1 MKNLTS
7 NSKRRLMENKEKRKE
22 RFDSRFGMIM
32 AMAGSA
38 VGLGN
43 LWRFPFLAAQ
53 NGGGAFI
60 FVYLLLL
67 LTICLP
73 VLMTEITLGRKCR
86 SNVTR
91 VYDNLGAPRWRWAGF
106 LTLLTPIVIMAFY
119 TVVGGWSVKYLI
131 QACAFRFTDPM
142 ADYAGQF
149 GGFIGA
155 TWEPLIYTAIFLLIT
170 ALANFGGVRN
180 GIEKFSKPM
189 MTVLSI
195 TIILVAI
202 RSLTL
207 PGASEGTRYLLI
219 PDFAKIDGKV
229 LLTALGQAF
238 MSLSIG
244 IGILLTYGSYVK
256 TREDIAMTS
265 ISTGLID
272 TLFAIIAGL
281 AIIPAVYAIAYM
293 NGTEPAVNAG
303 AGLVFITLPGVF
315 ASMPGGSVIAILFF
329 LALLLAAVT
338 SAISMLEVIVLYFI
352 EEWRMSRNGAVTAS
366 MIMIIVLGCI
376 CSLSQGMLGE
386 FRILGNN
393 IFDFFDVISS
403 DVLITVGSLI
413 MVLFAGWRVKK
424 EDFLDE
430 LSGHGTSR
438 TPTWLLRY
446 VYFMV
451 RWVAPA
457 IIIVIMLSNILI

>member
-1 MKNLTS
+1 
-7 NSKRRLMENKEKRKE
+7 MEKGERRKE
-22 RFDSRFGMIM
+22 RFESHFGMIM

-60 FVYLLLL
+60 FVYLVLL

-106 LTLLTPIVIMAFY
+106 ITLLTPVVIMAFY
-119 TVVGGWSVKYLI
+119 TVVGGWSVRYLV
-131 QACAFRFTDPM
+131 QACTFSFTDPGS
-142 ADYAGQF
+142 DYAGAF
-149 GGFIGA
+149 GGFISS
-155 TWEPLIYTAIFLLIT
+155 TYKPLIYTLIFLAVT
-170 ALANFGGVRN
+170 AVANFGGVKN
-180 GIEKFSKPM
+180 GIERFSKPM
-189 MTVLSI
+189 MTVLSV

-219 PDFAKIDGKV
+219 PDFSKIDGKV
-229 LLTALGQAF
+229 LITALGQAF

-256 TREDIAMTS
+256 TKEDIAMTA

-281 AIIPAVYAIAYM
+281 AIIPAVYAIAFM
-293 NGTEPAVNAG
+293 NGTTPAVNAG
-303 AGLVFITLPGVF
+303 PGLVFITLPGVF
-315 ASMPGGSVIAILFF
+315 ASMPGGGIVAILFF
-329 LALLLAAVT
+329 LSLLLAAVT
-338 SAISMLEVIVLYFI
+338 SAISMLEVIAAYFI
-352 EEWRMSRNGAVTAS
+352 EEWHLSRSKAVTVS
-366 MIMIIVLGCI
+366 MVIIILLGCI
-376 CSLSQGMLGE
+376 CSLSQGMLSGVSVA
-386 FRILGNN
+386 GMN

-413 MVLFAGWRVKK
+413 MVLFAGWRIKK
-424 EDFLDE
+424 AGFMDE
-430 LSGHGTSR
+430 LTSHHTSS
-438 TPTWLLRY
+438 TPAWLFRY
-446 VYFMV
+446 VWFMV
-451 RWVAPA
+451 RWVAPV
-457 IIIVIMLSNILI
+457 IIIVIMLSNLLL

>member
-1 MKNLTS
+1 MDKTE
-7 NSKRRLMENKEKRKE
+7 RTKE
-22 RFDSRFGMIM
+22 RFESRFGMIM

-106 LTLLTPIVIMAFY
+106 ITLLTPIVIMAFY
-119 TVVGGWSVKYLI
+119 TVVGGWSVKYLA
-131 QACAFRFTDPM
+131 QACTFSFTNPG
-142 ADYAGQF
+142 ADYSGTF
-149 GGFIGA
+149 SGFISS
-155 TWEPLIYTAIFLLIT
+155 TWDPLIYTVIFLIVT
-170 ALANFGGVRN
+170 ALANFGGVKN
-180 GIEKFSKPM
+180 GIERFSKPM
-189 MTVLSI
+189 MTILSI

-207 PGASEGTRYLLI
+207 PGASQGTKYLLI
-219 PDFAKIDGKV
+219 PDFGKIDGKV
-229 LLTALGQAF
+229 LITALGQAF

-256 TREDIAMTS
+256 TKEDIAMTT

-303 AGLVFITLPGVF
+303 PGLVFITLPGVF
-315 ASMPGGSVIAILFF
+315 ASMPGGSIIAILFF
-329 LALLLAAVT
+329 LSLLLAAVT
-338 SAISMLEVIVLYFI
+338 SAISMLEVIVAYFI
-352 EEWRMSRNGAVTAS
+352 EEWHLSRSKAVSVS
-366 MIMIIVLGCI
+366 MLLIIVLGCI
-376 CSLSQGMLGE
+376 CSLSQGMLSG
-386 FRILGNN
+386 ITLAGMN

-413 MVLFAGWRVKK
+413 MVLFAGWRIRKA
-424 EDFLDE
+424 DFLDE
-430 LSGHGTSR
+430 LTGHGTSR
-438 TPTWLLRY
+438 TPAWLFRY

-451 RWVAPA
+451 RWVAPI
-457 IIIVIMLSNILI
+457 IIIVIMLSNILL

>member
-1 MKNLTS
+1 MEK
-7 NSKRRLMENKEKRKE
+7 KRE
-22 RFDSRFGMIM
+22 RFDSRVGMIL

-60 FVYLLLL
+60 FVYLVLL
-67 LTICLP
+67 LTICIP

-86 SNVTR
+86 TNVTR
-91 VYDNLGAPRWRWAGF
+91 VYDELGAPRWRWAGF

-131 QACAFRFTDPM
+131 EACAFNFTVPD
-142 ADYAGQF
+142 ADYAGAF
-149 GGFIGA
+149 GGFISS
-155 TWEPLIYTAIFLLIT
+155 TWEPLVYTLIFLVIT
-170 ALANFGGVRN
+170 AAANFGGVKN

-189 MTVLSI
+189 MTVLSV

-207 PGASEGTRYLLI
+207 PGAAEGTKYLLI
-219 PDFAKIDGKV
+219 PDFSKIDGKV

-256 TREDIAMTS
+256 TKEDIAMTA
-265 ISTGLID
+265 ITTGLID

-281 AIIPAVYAIAYM
+281 AIIPAVYAIAFM
-293 NGTEPAVNAG
+293 NGTAPAVNAG
-303 AGLVFITLPGVF
+303 PGLVFITLPGVF
-315 ASMPGGSVIAILFF
+315 ASMPGGSIIAILFF
-329 LALLLAAVT
+329 MSLLLAAVT
-338 SAISMLEVIVLYFI
+338 SAISMLEVIVRYFI
-352 EEWRMSRNGAVTAS
+352 EEWKLSRNAAVIVS
-366 MIMIIVLGCI
+366 MVLIILLGCV
-376 CSLSQGMLGE
+376 CSLSQGTLSGIT
-386 FRILGNN
+386 ILGNN

-413 MVLFAGWRVKK
+413 MVLFAGWRIKRT
-424 EDFLDE
+424 DFLDE
-430 LSGHGTSR
+430 LTGHGKSG
-438 TPTWLLRY
+438 TPRWIFSF

-451 RWVAPA
+451 RWISPIV
-457 IIIVIMLSNILI
+457 IIVIMLSNLLL

>member
-1 MKNLTS
+1 MDK
-7 NSKRRLMENKEKRKE
+7 KERRKE
-22 RFDSRFGMIM
+22 RFDSHFGMIM

-43 LWRFPFLAAQ
+43 LWRFPFLAAK

-60 FVYLLLL
+60 FVYLILLF
-67 LTICLP
+67 TICIP

-86 SNVTR
+86 TNVTR

-106 LTLLTPIVIMAFY
+106 ITLLTPIVIMAFY
-119 TVVGGWSVKYLI
+119 TVVGGWSVKFLI
-131 QACAFRFTDPM
+131 QACTFSFTDPTL
-142 ADYAGQF
+142 DYAGAF
-149 GGFIGA
+149 GAFISS
-155 TWEPLIYTAIFLLIT
+155 TYEPLVYTLIFLALT
-170 ALANFGGVRN
+170 ALANFGGVKN
-180 GIEKFSKPM
+180 GIERFSKPM

-207 PGASEGTRYLLI
+207 PGASEGTKYLLI
-219 PDFAKIDGKV
+219 PNFGKIDGKV
-229 LLTALGQAF
+229 LITALGQAF

-256 TREDIAMTS
+256 TKEDIAMTA

-281 AIIPAVYAIAYM
+281 AIIPAVYAIAFM
-293 NGTEPAVNAG
+293 NGTQPAVNAG
-303 AGLVFITLPGVF
+303 PGLVFITLPGVF
-315 ASMPGGSVIAILFF
+315 ASMPGGSIIAVLFF
-329 LALLLAAVT
+329 LSLLLAAVT
-338 SAISMLEVIVLYFI
+338 SAISMLEVIVRYFI
-352 EEWRMSRNGAVTAS
+352 EEWKQSRNRAVISS
-366 MIMIIVLGCI
+366 MILIIALGCI
-376 CSLSQGMLGE
+376 CSLSQGALSGIS
-386 FRILGNN
+386 ILGNN

-413 MVLFAGWRVKK
+413 MVLFAGWRV
-424 EDFLDE
+424 ERADFMDE
-430 LSGHGTSR
+430 LTSHNKST
-438 TPTWLLRY
+438 TPPWIFRF

-451 RWVAPA
+451 RWVAPI
-457 IIIVIMLSNILI
+457 IIIVIMLSNFLL

>member
-1 MKNLTS
+1 M
-7 NSKRRLMENKEKRKE
+7 NKTERTKE
-22 RFDSRFGMIM
+22 RFESRFGMIM

-60 FVYLLLL
+60 FVYLILL

-91 VYDNLGAPRWRWAGF
+91 VYDNLGAPHWRWAGF
-106 LTLLTPIVIMAFY
+106 ITLLTPIVIMAFY

-131 QACAFRFTDPM
+131 QACTFSFTDPA
-142 ADYAGQF
+142 ADYSGAF
-149 GGFIGA
+149 GGFISS
-155 TWEPLIYTAIFLLIT
+155 TWEPLVYTAVFLFIT

-207 PGASEGTRYLLI
+207 PGASEGTKYLLI
-219 PDFAKIDGKV
+219 PDFGKIDGKV
-229 LLTALGQAF
+229 LITALGQAF

-256 TREDIAMTS
+256 TKENIAKTA

-293 NGTEPAVNAG
+293 NGTQPAVNAG
-303 AGLVFITLPGVF
+303 PGLVFITLPGVF

-329 LALLLAAVT
+329 LSLLLAAVT
-338 SAISMLEVIVLYFI
+338 SAISMLEVIVAYFI
-352 EEWRMSRNGAVTAS
+352 EEWHLSRNRAVTVS
-366 MIMIIVLGCI
+366 MIMIILLGCI
-376 CSLSQGMLGE
+376 CSLSQGLLADIKLARM
-386 FRILGNN
+386 N

-413 MVLFAGWRVKK
+413 MVLFAGWRINK

-430 LSGHGTSR
+430 LTGHGTSG
-438 TPTWLLRY
+438 TPAWLLRY
-446 VYFMV
+446 VWFMV
-451 RWVAPA
+451 RWVAPL
-457 IIIVIMLSNILI
+457 IIIVIMLSNMLL

>member
-1 MKNLTS
+1 MEK
-7 NSKRRLMENKEKRKE
+7 KRE
-22 RFDSRFGMIM
+22 RFDSRVGMIL

-60 FVYLLLL
+60 FVYLILL
-67 LTICLP
+67 LTICIP

-86 SNVTR
+86 TNVTR
-91 VYDNLGAPRWRWAGF
+91 VYGELGAPRWRWAGF

-119 TVVGGWSVKYLI
+119 TVVGGWSVKYLV
-131 QACAFRFTDPM
+131 QACAFNFTAPD
-142 ADYAGQF
+142 ADYAGAF
-149 GGFIGA
+149 GGFISS
-155 TWEPLIYTAIFLLIT
+155 TWEPLVYTLIFLVIT
-170 ALANFGGVRN
+170 AAANFGGVKN

-189 MTVLSI
+189 MMVLSV

-207 PGASEGTRYLLI
+207 PGASEGTKYLLI
-219 PDFAKIDGKV
+219 PDFSKIDGKV
-229 LLTALGQAF
+229 LITALGQAF

-256 TREDIAMTS
+256 TKEDIAMTA
-265 ISTGLID
+265 ITTGLID

-293 NGTEPAVNAG
+293 NGTTPAVNAG
-303 AGLVFITLPGVF
+303 PGLVFITLPGVF
-315 ASMPGGSVIAILFF
+315 ASMPGGSIIAILFF
-329 LALLLAAVT
+329 LSLLLAAVT
-338 SAISMLEVIVLYFI
+338 SAISMLEVIVRYFI
-352 EEWRMSRNGAVTAS
+352 EEWKLSRNSSVIVS
-366 MIMIIVLGCI
+366 MVLIILLGCI
-376 CSLSQGMLGE
+376 CSLSQGTLSGIT
-386 FRILGNN
+386 ILGNN
-393 IFDFFDVISS
+393 IFDFFDVVSS

-413 MVLFAGWRVKK
+413 MVLFAGWRIKK
-424 EDFLDE
+424 TDFLDE
-430 LSGHGTSR
+430 LTGHSTSR
-438 TPTWLLRY
+438 TPRWIFSF

-451 RWVAPA
+451 RWISPIV
-457 IIIVIMLSNILI
+457 IIVIMLSNFLL

>member
-1 MKNLTS
+1 MD
-7 NSKRRLMENKEKRKE
+7 KREKRKE
-22 RFDSRFGMIM
+22 RFESHFGMIM
-32 AMAGSA
+32 AIAGSA

-60 FVYLLLL
+60 FVYLVLL
-67 LTICLP
+67 LTICIP

-86 SNVTR
+86 TNVTR

-106 LTLLTPIVIMAFY
+106 ITLLTPIVIMAFY

-131 QACAFRFTDPM
+131 QACTFSFKAPD
-142 ADYAGQF
+142 ADYAGAF
-149 GGFIGA
+149 GGFISS
-155 TWEPLIYTAIFLLIT
+155 TWEPLVYTLIFLAVTAI
-170 ALANFGGVRN
+170 ANFGGVKN
-180 GIEKFSKPM
+180 GIERFSKPM

-195 TIILVAI
+195 TIIMVAV

-207 PGASEGTRYLLI
+207 PGAAEGTKYLLI
-219 PDFAKIDGKV
+219 PDFSKIDGKV
-229 LLTALGQAF
+229 LITALGQAF

-256 TREDIAMTS
+256 TKEDIAMTA

-293 NGTEPAVNAG
+293 NGTAPAVNAG
-303 AGLVFITLPGVF
+303 PGLVFITLPGVF
-315 ASMPGGSVIAILFF
+315 ASMPGGSIIAILFF

-338 SAISMLEVIVLYFI
+338 SAISMLEVIVRYFI
-352 EEWRMSRNGAVTAS
+352 EEWKQSRNGAVITS
-366 MIMIIVLGCI
+366 MILIIVLGCV
-376 CSLSQGMLGE
+376 CSLSQGTLAGVKL
-386 FRILGNN
+386 FGYN

-413 MVLFAGWRVKK
+413 MVLYAGWRIRKA
-424 EDFLDE
+424 DFMDE
-430 LSGHGTSR
+430 LTSHETSG
-438 TPTWLLRY
+438 TPRWIFSF

-451 RWVAPA
+451 RWIAPV
-457 IIIVIMLSNILI
+457 IIIVIMLSNILL

>member
-1 MKNLTS
+1 MER
-7 NSKRRLMENKEKRKE
+7 KRE
-22 RFDSRFGMIM
+22 RFDSRVGMIL

-60 FVYLLLL
+60 FVYLVLL
-67 LTICLP
+67 LTICIP

-86 SNVTR
+86 TNVTR

-131 QACAFRFTDPM
+131 QACAFNFTVPD
-142 ADYAGQF
+142 ADYAGAF
-149 GGFIGA
+149 GGFISS
-155 TWEPLIYTAIFLLIT
+155 TWEPLVYTLIFLVIT
-170 ALANFGGVRN
+170 AAANFGGVKN
-180 GIEKFSKPM
+180 GIERFSKPM

-207 PGASEGTRYLLI
+207 PGASEGTKYLLI
-219 PDFAKIDGKV
+219 PDFSKIDGKV

-256 TREDIAMTS
+256 TKEDIAMTA
-265 ISTGLID
+265 ITTGLID

-293 NGTEPAVNAG
+293 NGSAPALNAG
-303 AGLVFITLPGVF
+303 PGLVFITLPGVF
-315 ASMPGGSVIAILFF
+315 ASMPGGSIIAILFF
-329 LALLLAAVT
+329 MSLLLAAVT
-338 SAISMLEVIVLYFI
+338 SAISMLEVIVRYFI
-352 EEWRMSRNGAVTAS
+352 EEWKLSRNAAVIVS
-366 MIMIIVLGCI
+366 MVLIILLGCV
-376 CSLSQGMLGE
+376 CSLSQGTLSGIT
-386 FRILGNN
+386 ILGNN

-403 DVLITVGSLI
+403 DVFITVGSLI
-413 MVLFAGWRVKK
+413 MVLFAGWRVKRT
-424 EDFLDE
+424 DFLDE
-430 LSGHGTSR
+430 LTGHGTSR
-438 TPTWLLRY
+438 TPRWIFTY
-446 VYFMV
+446 VWFMV
-451 RWVAPA
+451 RWVAP
-457 IIIVIMLSNILI
+457 IVIIVIMLSNFLL

>member
-1 MKNLTS
+1 MD
-7 NSKRRLMENKEKRKE
+7 KRERSKE

-60 FVYLLLL
+60 FVYLMLL

-106 LTLLTPIVIMAFY
+106 ITLLTPIVIMAFY
-119 TVVGGWSVKYLI
+119 TVVGGWSVKYLM
-131 QACAFRFTDPM
+131 QACTFSFTDPG
-142 ADYAGQF
+142 ADYSGTF
-149 GGFIGA
+149 GGFISS
-155 TWEPLIYTAIFLLIT
+155 TWEPLAYTAVFLIIT
-170 ALANFGGVRN
+170 ALANFGGVKN
-180 GIEKFSKPM
+180 GIERFSKPM

-207 PGASEGTRYLLI
+207 PGASEGTKYLLI
-219 PDFAKIDGKV
+219 PDFEKINGKV
-229 LLTALGQAF
+229 LITALGQAF

-256 TREDIAMTS
+256 TKEDIAKTA

-315 ASMPGGSVIAILFF
+315 ASMPGGSIIAILFF

-338 SAISMLEVIVLYFI
+338 SAISMLEVIVAYFI
-352 EEWRMSRNGAVTAS
+352 EEWHLSRNRAVTVS
-366 MIMIIVLGCI
+366 MVIIILLGCI
-376 CSLSQGMLGE
+376 CSLSQGLLADIKLAGM
-386 FRILGNN
+386 N

-413 MVLFAGWRVKK
+413 MVLFAGWRIKK
-424 EDFLDE
+424 ADFLDE
-430 LSGHGTSR
+430 LTGHGNSR
-438 TPTWLLRY
+438 TPVWMLHY
-446 VYFMV
+446 IWFMV
-451 RWVAPA
+451 RWVAP
-457 IIIVIMLSNILI
+457 IIIIIIMLSNILL

>member
-1 MKNLTS
+1 ME
-7 NSKRRLMENKEKRKE
+7 KRRE
-22 RFDSRFGMIM
+22 RFDSHVGMIL

-60 FVYLLLL
+60 FVYLILL
-67 LTICLP
+67 LTICIP

-86 SNVTR
+86 TNVTR

-106 LTLLTPIVIMAFY
+106 ITLLTPIVIMAFY
-119 TVVGGWSVKYLI
+119 TVVGGWSVKYLV
-131 QACAFRFTDPM
+131 QACTFSFTAPD
-142 ADYAGQF
+142 ADYSGAF
-149 GGFIGA
+149 GGFISS
-155 TWEPLIYTAIFLLIT
+155 TREPLVYTIIFLVIT
-170 ALANFGGVRN
+170 AVANFGGVKN
-180 GIEKFSKPM
+180 GIERFSKPM

-207 PGASEGTRYLLI
+207 PGASEGTKYLLI
-219 PDFAKIDGKV
+219 PDFSKIDGKV
-229 LLTALGQAF
+229 LITALGQAF

-256 TREDIAMTS
+256 TKEDIAMTA
-265 ISTGLID
+265 ITTGLID

-281 AIIPAVYAIAYM
+281 AIIPAVYAIAFM
-293 NGTEPAVNAG
+293 NGTAPAVNAG
-303 AGLVFITLPGVF
+303 PGLVFITLPGVF
-315 ASMPGGSVIAILFF
+315 ASMPGGSIIAILFF
-329 LALLLAAVT
+329 LSLLLAAVT
-338 SAISMLEVIVLYFI
+338 SAISMLEVIVRYFI
-352 EEWRMSRNGAVTAS
+352 EEWKQSRNTAVVTS
-366 MIMIIVLGCI
+366 MILIIVLGCI
-376 CSLSQGMLGE
+376 CSLSQGTLSGIKL
-386 FRILGNN
+386 FGNN

-413 MVLFAGWRVKK
+413 MVLFAGWRIKK
-424 EDFLDE
+424 ADFLDE
-430 LSGHGTSR
+430 LTGHDTSR
-438 TPTWLLRY
+438 TPRWIFSF

-451 RWVAPA
+451 RWVAPV
-457 IIIVIMLSNILI
+457 IIIVIMLSNILL

>member
-1 MKNLTS
+1 ME
-7 NSKRRLMENKEKRKE
+7 KRERRKE
-22 RFDSRFGMIM
+22 RFESHFGMIM

-43 LWRFPFLAAQ
+43 LWRFPFLTAQ

-60 FVYLLLL
+60 FVYLVLL

-106 LTLLTPIVIMAFY
+106 ITLLTPIVIMAFY
-119 TVVGGWSVKYLI
+119 TVVGGWSVKYLV
-131 QACAFRFTDPM
+131 QAYTFSFTDPGS
-142 ADYAGQF
+142 DYAGAF
-149 GGFIGA
+149 GRFISS
-155 TWEPLIYTAIFLLIT
+155 TYKPLIYTLIFLAVT
-170 ALANFGGVRN
+170 AAANFGGVKN
-180 GIEKFSKPM
+180 GIERFSKPM
-189 MTVLSI
+189 MTVLSV

-219 PDFAKIDGKV
+219 PDFSKIDGKV
-229 LLTALGQAF
+229 LITALGQAF

-256 TREDIAMTS
+256 TKEDIAMTA

-281 AIIPAVYAIAYM
+281 AIIPAVYAIAFM
-293 NGTEPAVNAG
+293 NGTTPAVNAG
-303 AGLVFITLPGVF
+303 PGLVFITLPGVF
-315 ASMPGGSVIAILFF
+315 ASMPGGGVVAILFF
-329 LALLLAAVT
+329 LSLLLAAVT
-338 SAISMLEVIVLYFI
+338 SAISMLEVIVAYFI
-352 EEWRMSRNGAVTAS
+352 EEWHLSRSRSVTVS
-366 MIMIIVLGCI
+366 MIIIILLGCI
-376 CSLSQGMLGE
+376 CSLSQGTLSGISIAGM
-386 FRILGNN
+386 N

-413 MVLFAGWRVKK
+413 MVLFAGWRIKK
-424 EDFLDE
+424 AGFMDE
-430 LSGHGTSR
+430 LTGHNTSN
-438 TPTWLLRY
+438 TPAWLFRY

-451 RWVAPA
+451 RWVAPL
-457 IIIVIMLSNILI
+457 IIIVIMLSNLLL

>member
-1 MKNLTS
+1 MER
-7 NSKRRLMENKEKRKE
+7 KRE
-22 RFDSRFGMIM
+22 RFDSRVGMIL

-60 FVYLLLL
+60 FVYLVLL
-67 LTICLP
+67 LTICIP

-86 SNVTR
+86 TNVTR
-91 VYDNLGAPRWRWAGF
+91 VYDELGAPRWRWAGF

-119 TVVGGWSVKYLI
+119 TVVGGWSVKYLV
-131 QACAFRFTDPM
+131 QACSFSFTDPG
-142 ADYAGQF
+142 ADYSGAF
-149 GGFIGA
+149 GGFISS
-155 TWEPLIYTAIFLLIT
+155 TWEPLVYTLIFLVIT
-170 ALANFGGVRN
+170 AAANFGGVKN

-189 MTVLSI
+189 MTVLSV

-207 PGASEGTRYLLI
+207 PGAAEGTRYLLI
-219 PDFAKIDGKV
+219 PDFSKIDGKV

-256 TREDIAMTS
+256 TKEDIALTA
-265 ISTGLID
+265 ITTGLID

-281 AIIPAVYAIAYM
+281 AIIPAVYAIAFM
-293 NGTEPAVNAG
+293 NGTAPAVNAG
-303 AGLVFITLPGVF
+303 PGLVFITLPGVF
-315 ASMPGGSVIAILFF
+315 ASMPGGSIIAILFF
-329 LALLLAAVT
+329 MSLLLAAVT
-338 SAISMLEVIVLYFI
+338 SAISMLEVIVRYFI
-352 EEWRMSRNGAVTAS
+352 EEWKLSRNAAVIVS
-366 MIMIIVLGCI
+366 MVLIILLGCV
-376 CSLSQGMLGE
+376 CSLSQGTLSGIT
-386 FRILGNN
+386 ILGNN

-413 MVLFAGWRVKK
+413 MVLFAGWRVKRT
-424 EDFLDE
+424 DFLDE
-430 LSGHGTSR
+430 LTGHGTSR
-438 TPTWLLRY
+438 TPRWIFTY
-446 VYFMV
+446 VWFMV
-451 RWVAPA
+451 RWVAP
-457 IIIVIMLSNILI
+457 IVIIVIMLSNFLL

>member
-1 MKNLTS
+1 
-7 NSKRRLMENKEKRKE
+7 MERHKE

-60 FVYLLLL
+60 FVYLVLL

-86 SNVTR
+86 TNVTR

-106 LTLLTPIVIMAFY
+106 ITLLTPIVIMAFY
-119 TVVGGWSVKYLI
+119 TVVGGWSVKYLF
-131 QACAFRFTDPM
+131 QACTFSFTDPVS
-142 ADYAGQF
+142 DYSGTF
-149 GGFIGA
+149 SGFISS
-155 TWEPLIYTAIFLLIT
+155 TWEPLIYTAIFLFAT

-180 GIEKFSKPM
+180 GIERFSKPM
-189 MTVLSI
+189 MSVLSI

-207 PGASEGTRYLLI
+207 PGAAEGTRYLLI
-219 PDFAKIDGKV
+219 PDFSKIDGKV
-229 LLTALGQAF
+229 LITALGQAF

-256 TREDIAMTS
+256 TKEDIVMTS

-281 AIIPAVYAIAYM
+281 AIIPAVYAIAFM
-293 NGTEPAVNAG
+293 NGTTPAINAG
-303 AGLVFITLPGVF
+303 PGLVFITLPGVF
-315 ASMPGGSVIAILFF
+315 ASMPGGNIIAILFF
-329 LALLLAAVT
+329 LSLLLAAIT
-338 SAISMLEVIVLYFI
+338 SAISMLEVVVAYFI
-352 EEWRMSRNGAVTAS
+352 EELHLTRNKAVSVS
-366 MIMIIVLGCI
+366 MLMIILLGCI
-376 CSLSQGMLGE
+376 CSLSQGLLSGFTLAGM
-386 FRILGNN
+386 N

-413 MVLFAGWRVKK
+413 MVLFAGWRIRKA
-424 EDFLDE
+424 DFLDE
-430 LSGHGTSR
+430 LSGHGASHV
-438 TPTWLLRY
+438 PAWVFRY

-451 RWVAPA
+451 RWIAPI
-457 IIIVIMLSNILI
+457 IIIVIMLSNIFIH

>member
-1 MKNLTS
+1 MER
-7 NSKRRLMENKEKRKE
+7 KRE
-22 RFDSRFGMIM
+22 RFDSRVGMIL

-60 FVYLLLL
+60 FVYLVLL
-67 LTICLP
+67 LTICIP

-86 SNVTR
+86 TNVTR

-131 QACAFRFTDPM
+131 QACAFKFTAPD
-142 ADYAGQF
+142 ADYSGAF
-149 GGFIGA
+149 GGFISS
-155 TWEPLIYTAIFLLIT
+155 TWEPLVYTLIFLVIT
-170 ALANFGGVRN
+170 AAANFGGVKN

-189 MTVLSI
+189 MTVLSV

-207 PGASEGTRYLLI
+207 PGAAEGTKYLLI
-219 PDFAKIDGKV
+219 PDFSKIDGKV

-256 TREDIAMTS
+256 TKEDIAMTA
-265 ISTGLID
+265 ITTGLID

-281 AIIPAVYAIAYM
+281 AIIPAVYAIAFM
-293 NGTEPAVNAG
+293 NGTAPAVNAG
-303 AGLVFITLPGVF
+303 PGLVFITLPGVF
-315 ASMPGGSVIAILFF
+315 ASMPGGSIIAILFF
-329 LALLLAAVT
+329 MSLLLAAVT
-338 SAISMLEVIVLYFI
+338 SAISMLEVIVRYFI
-352 EEWRMSRNGAVTAS
+352 EEWKLSRNAAVIVS
-366 MIMIIVLGCI
+366 MVLIILLGCV
-376 CSLSQGMLGE
+376 CSLSQGTLSGIT
-386 FRILGNN
+386 ILGNN

-413 MVLFAGWRVKK
+413 MVLFAGWRVKRT
-424 EDFLDE
+424 DFLDE
-430 LSGHGTSR
+430 LTGHGTSR
-438 TPTWLLRY
+438 TPRWIFTY
-446 VYFMV
+446 VWFMV
-451 RWVAPA
+451 RWVAP
-457 IIIVIMLSNILI
+457 IVIIVIMLSNFLL

>member
-1 MKNLTS
+1 MEK
-7 NSKRRLMENKEKRKE
+7 KRE
-22 RFDSRFGMIM
+22 RFDSRVGMIL

-60 FVYLLLL
+60 FVYLVLL
-67 LTICLP
+67 LTICIP

-86 SNVTR
+86 TNVTR
-91 VYDNLGAPRWRWAGF
+91 VYDELGAPRWRWAGF

-119 TVVGGWSVKYLI
+119 TVVGGWSVKYLV
-131 QACAFRFTDPM
+131 QACSFSFTDPG
-142 ADYAGQF
+142 ADYSGAF
-149 GGFIGA
+149 GGFISS
-155 TWEPLIYTAIFLLIT
+155 TWEPLVYTLIFLVIT
-170 ALANFGGVRN
+170 AAANFGGVKN

-207 PGASEGTRYLLI
+207 PGASEGTKYLLI
-219 PDFAKIDGKV
+219 PDFSKIDGKV

-256 TREDIAMTS
+256 TKEDIAMTA
-265 ISTGLID
+265 ITTGLID

-281 AIIPAVYAIAYM
+281 AIIPAVYAIAFM
-293 NGTEPAVNAG
+293 NGTAPAVNAG
-303 AGLVFITLPGVF
+303 PGLVFITLPGVF
-315 ASMPGGSVIAILFF
+315 ASMPGGSIIAILFF
-329 LALLLAAVT
+329 MSLLLAAVT
-338 SAISMLEVIVLYFI
+338 SAISMLEVIVRYFI
-352 EEWRMSRNGAVTAS
+352 EEWKLSRNAAVIVS
-366 MIMIIVLGCI
+366 MVLIILLGCV
-376 CSLSQGMLGE
+376 CSLSQGTLSGIT
-386 FRILGNN
+386 ILGNN

-413 MVLFAGWRVKK
+413 MVLFAGWRVKRT
-424 EDFLDE
+424 DFLDE
-430 LSGHGTSR
+430 LTGHGTSR
-438 TPTWLLRY
+438 TPRWIFTY
-446 VYFMV
+446 VWFMV
-451 RWVAPA
+451 RWVAP
-457 IIIVIMLSNILI
+457 IVIIVIMLSNFLL

>member
-1 MKNLTS
+1 
-7 NSKRRLMENKEKRKE
+7 
-22 RFDSRFGMIM
+22 MIM
-32 AMAGSA
+32 ALAGSA

-60 FVYLLLL
+60 FVYLILL

-106 LTLLTPIVIMAFY
+106 ITLLTPIVIMAFY
-119 TVVGGWSVKYLI
+119 TVVGGWSVKYLV
-131 QACAFRFTDPM
+131 QACTFSFTDPG
-142 ADYAGQF
+142 ADYSGTF
-149 GGFIGA
+149 GGFISS
-155 TWEPLIYTAIFLLIT
+155 TYEPLVYTVIFLAATAI
-170 ALANFGGVRN
+170 ANFGGVKN
-180 GIEKFSKPM
+180 GIERFSKPM
-189 MTVLSI
+189 MTVLSV

-207 PGASEGTRYLLI
+207 PGATEGTKYLLI
-219 PDFAKIDGKV
+219 PDFGKIDGKV
-229 LLTALGQAF
+229 LITALGQAF

-256 TREDIAMTS
+256 TKEDIVMTAV
-265 ISTGLID
+265 STGLID

-293 NGTEPAVNAG
+293 NGTVPAVNAG
-303 AGLVFITLPGVF
+303 PGLVFITLPGVF
-315 ASMPGGSVIAILFF
+315 ASMPGGSIIAILFF
-329 LALLLAAVT
+329 LSLLLAAVT
-338 SAISMLEVIVLYFI
+338 SAISMLEVIVAYFI
-352 EEWRMSRNGAVTAS
+352 EEWHLSRNRAVSVS
-366 MIMIIVLGCI
+366 MIIIILLGCI
-376 CSLSQGMLGE
+376 CSLSQGTLAGITVAGM
-386 FRILGNN
+386 N

-403 DVLITVGSLI
+403 DVFITVGSLI
-413 MVLFAGWRVKK
+413 MVLFAGWRIKK
-424 EDFLDE
+424 AGFMDE
-430 LSGHGTSR
+430 LTGHGTSQ
-438 TPTWLLRY
+438 TPAWMFRY

-451 RWVAPA
+451 RWVAPV
-457 IIIVIMLSNILI
+457 IIIVIMLSNILL

>member
-1 MKNLTS
+1 MD
-7 NSKRRLMENKEKRKE
+7 KREKRKE
-22 RFDSRFGMIM
+22 RFESHFGMIM
-32 AMAGSA
+32 AIAGSA

-60 FVYLLLL
+60 FVYLVLL
-67 LTICLP
+67 LTICIP

-86 SNVTR
+86 TNVTR

-106 LTLLTPIVIMAFY
+106 ITLLTPIVIMAFY

-131 QACAFRFTDPM
+131 QACTFSFKAPD
-142 ADYAGQF
+142 ADYAGAF
-149 GGFIGA
+149 GGFISS
-155 TWEPLIYTAIFLLIT
+155 TWEPLVYTLIFLALTAI
-170 ALANFGGVRN
+170 ANFGGVKN
-180 GIEKFSKPM
+180 GIERFSKPM

-195 TIILVAI
+195 TIIMVAV

-207 PGASEGTRYLLI
+207 PGAAEGTKYLLI
-219 PDFAKIDGKV
+219 PDFSKIDGKV
-229 LLTALGQAF
+229 LITALGQAF

-256 TREDIAMTS
+256 TKEDIAMTA

-293 NGTEPAVNAG
+293 NGTAPAVNAG
-303 AGLVFITLPGVF
+303 PGLVFITLPGVF
-315 ASMPGGSVIAILFF
+315 ASMPGGSIIAILFF

-338 SAISMLEVIVLYFI
+338 SAISMLEVIVRYFI
-352 EEWRMSRNGAVTAS
+352 EEWKQSRNGAVITS
-366 MIMIIVLGCI
+366 MILIIVLGCV
-376 CSLSQGMLGE
+376 CSLSQGTLAGVKL
-386 FRILGNN
+386 FGYN

-413 MVLFAGWRVKK
+413 MVLFAGWRIRKA
-424 EDFLDE
+424 DFLDE
-430 LSGHGTSR
+430 LTGHGASG
-438 TPTWLLRY
+438 TPRWIFSF

-451 RWVAPA
+451 RWIAPV
-457 IIIVIMLSNILI
+457 IIIVIMLSNILL

>member
-1 MKNLTS
+1 MER
-7 NSKRRLMENKEKRKE
+7 KRE
-22 RFDSRFGMIM
+22 RFDRRVGMIL

-60 FVYLLLL
+60 FVYLVLL
-67 LTICLP
+67 LTICIP

-86 SNVTR
+86 TNVTR

-131 QACAFRFTDPM
+131 QACAFKFTAPD
-142 ADYAGQF
+142 ADYSGAF
-149 GGFIGA
+149 GGFISS
-155 TWEPLIYTAIFLLIT
+155 TWEPLVYTLIFLVIT
-170 ALANFGGVRN
+170 AAANFGGVKN

-189 MTVLSI
+189 MTVLSV

-207 PGASEGTRYLLI
+207 PGAAEGTKYLLI
-219 PDFAKIDGKV
+219 PDFSKIDGKV

-256 TREDIAMTS
+256 TKEDIAMTA
-265 ISTGLID
+265 ITTGLID

-281 AIIPAVYAIAYM
+281 AIIPAVYAIAFM
-293 NGTEPAVNAG
+293 NGTAPAVNAG
-303 AGLVFITLPGVF
+303 PGLVFITLPGVF
-315 ASMPGGSVIAILFF
+315 ASMPGGSIIAILFF
-329 LALLLAAVT
+329 MSLLLAAVT
-338 SAISMLEVIVLYFI
+338 SAISMLEVIVRYFI
-352 EEWRMSRNGAVTAS
+352 EEWKLSRNAAVIVS
-366 MIMIIVLGCI
+366 MVLIILLGCV
-376 CSLSQGMLGE
+376 CSLSQGTLSGIT
-386 FRILGNN
+386 ILGNN

-413 MVLFAGWRVKK
+413 MVLFAGRRIKRT
-424 EDFLDE
+424 DFLDE
-430 LSGHGTSR
+430 LTGHGKSG
-438 TPTWLLRY
+438 TPRWIFSF

-451 RWVAPA
+451 RWISPIV
-457 IIIVIMLSNILI
+457 IIVIMLSNLLL